1 MPVEPRPGENEAA
14 FMERCIETETEA
26 GFGQEQAVAICAT
39 AWAERDQRNDAVPPQ
54 GVQEAAQQGLDY
66 RSEYGRGGTDVGIAR
81 ARDLVNG
88 ENIPPETLARMRSFF
103 ARHEENRVP
112 PTEKTEP
119 DGGPTN
125 GWIAWLLWG
134 GDAGQRWAESQRAED
149 SMVADTSTKRADLEA
164 GNNTAAFVYETPVD
178 ATQEQLNEIV
188 NQVKNT
194 TGKDITIQAEGNL
207 VMFGGTDVLVEHVV
221 LDVAEAYTKKIVGEN
236 LAGKKS
242 TLKSVSNEN
251 HSVQP
256 CFVLSETFG
265 EDTIQEII
273 RLYELVTGISGIG
286 WFGETRFYIDTDMNE
301 IDHASLDVAE
311 LLVRRTIEE
320 KGITVG
326 VHGFKSLPRR
336 TETRNDDGQNM
347 NQPKSKRDSRAKAVK
362 GGALRVDFADQPI
375 RMTMTDEGYLTGQA
389 RVARV
394 GIQSYQD
401 GEGGVRREFRP
412 VGEVFSADAISSF
425 KNMPVT
431 MGHPQEGLVTA
442 DNAKR
447 LSVGHVGE
455 NIRPDG
461 EWLVM
466 PITITDA
473 ETIEQIANGVVELSG
488 GYMADLDELAGEY
501 DGEVYDAVQRNIRGN
516 HVAVVQQARAGEM
529 ARLNLDAAGAVQII
543 PEKQTRVDDMSDK
556 SVTVRVD
563 GIEYEVSPEVE
574 RHMTRVDE
582 QVTALTA
589 ERDQAKADAETS
601 KAKADEAAAEVEKL
615 RETHSDEAI
624 REAAK
629 ARVALER
636 TASKI
641 LGDEAD
647 LDGMSERDLQE
658 AVVKAVHADADL
670 TEASDVYVQAR
681 FDAAVE
687 THKAHADA
695 STKQRETAAPK
706 ADAKMKDPRDSAV
719 SDIRDMYKNRN
730 GMTKRQN
737 SK

>member
-1 MPVEPRPGENEAA
+1 MPVEPRPSENQAA
-14 FMERCIETETEA
+14 FMERCIATEREA
-26 GFGQEQAVAICAT
+26 GFDQQQAVAICASQWEQRT
-39 AWAERDQRNDAVPPQ
+39 DAEPPQ
-54 GVQEAAQQGLDY
+54 GVREAAQQGLDY
-66 RSEYGRGGTDVGIAR
+66 RSEHGRGGTDVGIAR
-81 ARDLVNG
+81 ARDLANG

-103 ARHEENRVP
+103 ARHEQNRVP

-134 GDAGQRWAESQRAED
+134 GDAGKRWAESMAE
-149 SMVADTSTKRADLEA
+149 
-164 GNNTAAFVYETPVD
+164 
-178 ATQEQLNEIV
+178 
-188 NQVKNT
+188 KND
-194 TGKDITIQAEGNL
+194 G
-207 VMFGGTDVLVEHVV
+207 VV
-221 LDVAEAYTKKIVGEN
+221 
-236 LAGKKS
+236 
-242 TLKSVSNEN
+242 
-251 HSVQP
+251 
-256 CFVLSETFG
+256 
-265 EDTIQEII
+265 
-273 RLYELVTGISGIG
+273 
-286 WFGETRFYIDTDMNE
+286 
-301 IDHASLDVAE
+301 
-311 LLVRRTIEE
+311 
-320 KGITVG
+320 
-326 VHGFKSLPRR
+326 
-336 TETRNDDGQNM
+336 
-347 NQPKSKRDSRAKAVK
+347 
-362 GGALRVDFADQPI
+362 RVDFADQPI

-401 GEGGVRREFRP
+401 GEGGIRREFRP
-412 VGEVFSADAISSF
+412 VGEVFSADAIASF
-425 KNMPVT
+425 RNMPVT

-488 GYMADLDELAGEY
+488 GYMADLDESAGEY

-582 QVTALTA
+582 QVTALTT

-601 KAKADEAAAEVEKL
+601 KAKADEAVAELEKL
-615 RETHSDEAI
+615 RETYSDQAI

-636 TASKI
+636 TAGKI

-687 THKAHADA
+687 THKVHADA
-695 STKQRETAAPK
+695 STEQRKTAAPK

-719 SDIRDMYKNRN
+719 SDIREMYKNRN

-737 SK
+737 SN

>member
-1 MPVEPRPGENEAA
+1 
-14 FMERCIETETEA
+14 MERCIETETEA

-39 AWAERDQRNDAVPPQ
+39 TWAERDQRNDSVPPQ

-81 ARDLVNG
+81 ARDLANG

-134 GDAGQRWAESQRAED
+134 GDAGKRWAESMAE
-149 SMVADTSTKRADLEA
+149 
-164 GNNTAAFVYETPVD
+164 
-178 ATQEQLNEIV
+178 
-188 NQVKNT
+188 KND
-194 TGKDITIQAEGNL
+194 G
-207 VMFGGTDVLVEHVV
+207 VV
-221 LDVAEAYTKKIVGEN
+221 
-236 LAGKKS
+236 
-242 TLKSVSNEN
+242 
-251 HSVQP
+251 
-256 CFVLSETFG
+256 
-265 EDTIQEII
+265 
-273 RLYELVTGISGIG
+273 
-286 WFGETRFYIDTDMNE
+286 
-301 IDHASLDVAE
+301 
-311 LLVRRTIEE
+311 
-320 KGITVG
+320 
-326 VHGFKSLPRR
+326 
-336 TETRNDDGQNM
+336 
-347 NQPKSKRDSRAKAVK
+347 
-362 GGALRVDFADQPI
+362 RVDFADQPI

-412 VGEVFSADAISSF
+412 VGEVFSADAIASF
-425 KNMPVT
+425 RNMPVT

-488 GYMADLDELAGEY
+488 GYMADLDESAGEY

-543 PEKQTRVDDMSDK
+543 PEKQTRVDDMSEGK
-556 SVTVRVD
+556 TAVTRID
-563 GIEYEVSPEVE
+563 GIEYEVAPEVE
-574 RHMTRVDE
+574 RHMTRMDE
-582 QVTALTA
+582 QMTALTA
-589 ERDQAKADAETS
+589 ERDEAKADAETS
-601 KAKADEAAAEVEKL
+601 KAKADEAAAELEKL
-615 RETHSDEAI
+615 RETYSDEAI
-624 REAAK
+624 RDAAK

-636 TASKI
+636 TAGKI

-647 LDGMSERDLQE
+647 LDDKSEREIQE

-670 TEASDVYVQAR
+670 TDASDVYVQAR

-687 THKAHADA
+687 THKVHADA

-719 SDIRDMYKNRN
+719 ADIREMYKNRN
-730 GMTKRQN
+730 GMMKRQN